1 MYNHK
6 MMDFYYKTNCIQSK
20 NEELYILQSFTRI
33 KEGCTNNGLVKLAY
47 LGELSSFISKQFHF
61 KKLLLLFLMNPGDT
75 ISGISIKDFH
85 KDLLGSS

>member
-1 MYNHK
+1 
-6 MMDFYYKTNCIQSK
+6 MDFYYKTNCIQSK

-47 LGELSSFISKQFHF
+47 LGEQRSFIPKEFQF